1 MRRAWRV
8 AELLALPTIGL
19 GVALALAPDRAER
32 AVHVWLL
39 VVLGLA
45 LLTFMG
51 VVRSAYPSTPSPFAA
66 SLRQPRVAVERP
78 GALVRLEREV
88 SMAGSSAFDVHYRLR
103 PALVELA
110 AGLLS
115 SRRGIDLEREPDRA
129 RAVLADDA
137 WELVRPD
144 RPQPA
149 QRLGAGIDAADLA
162 RVVSALEQV

>member
-1 MRRAWRV
+1 MRRAWRA

-19 GVALALAPDRAER
+19 GAALALAPDRVELE
-32 AVHVWLL
+32 VHAWLL

-45 LLTFMG
+45 LLAFVG
-51 VVRSAYPSTPSPFAA
+51 VVRSAYPSTPSPFSA
-66 SLRQPRVAVERP
+66 SLRQPRVTVERP
-78 GALVRLEREV
+78 GTLVRLEREV
-88 SMAGSSAFDVHYRLR
+88 SMAGSAAFDVHYRLR

-115 SRRGIDLEREPDRA
+115 SRRGIDLVREPDRA
-129 RAVLADDA
+129 HAVLGDDV
-137 WELVRPD
+137 WELVSPD

-149 QRLGAGIDAADLA
+149 QRLGAGIDAASLD